1 MASDENQK
9 RKVGLWLIGAR
20 GAIAA
25 TVMIGAFL
33 LRKDLCS
40 ATGMVTAAPAFAD
53 LDLLPAG
60 DFVFGGCDIRREPL
74 RETAWRAMQEG
85 IPGDRELFD
94 RLAGEFAAVEADIS
108 PGTCRNCGA
117 MIQGLA
123 ETSLNGGKTVLEEL
137 ACIRGQI
144 SAFRQKHGLDAVVV
158 INLASTEPP
167 LALASHHY
175 EVEQF
180 AERIAANDGEAVQAS
195 TLYAYA
201 AIQEGCPYI
210 NFTPSNG
217 ALIPALISMAERK
230 GVPVMGNDGKTGE
243 TLVKSALAPL
253 FLSRNLQIL
262 SWEGVNML
270 GNMDGQVLNDPKNCQ
285 SKLQSKD
292 QVLQKILG
300 YAAHSRVHINYVPS
314 LGDQKTAWDFI
325 HFQGF
330 LGAKMSLQ
338 FTWQGY
344 DSILAAPL
352 VLDLAR
358 LADLAQRHGEAGLM
372 PQLASFFKS
381 PLGVDEYRHAAQYA
395 MLLDY
400 AARKEDSAKR

>member
-1 MASDENQK
+1 MATEENQK

-20 GAIAA
+20 GSIAV
-25 TVMIGAFL
+25 TVMIGAFF
-33 LRKDLCS
+33 LRKGLFP
-40 ATGMVTAAPAFAD
+40 ATGMVTAASVFAD
-53 LDLLPAG
+53 LDLPSVDDLI
-60 DFVFGGCDIRREPL
+60 FGGCDIRKEPL
-74 RETAWRAMQEG
+74 QEAGWRALQEG
-85 IPGDRELFD
+85 VSGNREIFNRIVADL
-94 RLAGEFAAVEADIS
+94 EAVEADIC
-108 PGTCRNCGA
+108 PGTFRNCGE
-117 MIQGLA
+117 MIEGLA
-123 ETSLNGGKTVLEEL
+123 DTDINGSKTVLEEL
-137 ACIRGQI
+137 DCVRQHIRD
-144 SAFRQKHGLDAVVV
+144 FKDKHGLDTVVV
-158 INLASTEPP
+158 MNLASTEPP
-167 LALASHHY
+167 LVLAPYHHDM
-175 EVEQF
+175 EEF
-180 AERIAANDGEAVQAS
+180 EERLRANDCKAVQAS
-195 TLYAYA
+195 TLYACA
-201 AIQEGCPYI
+201 AIHEGCPYI

-217 ALIPALISMAERK
+217 ALIPALIRMAEIN

-285 SKLQSKD
+285 SKLKSKD

-300 YAAHSRVHINYVPS
+300 YAAHSKVHIHYVPS

-358 LADLAQRHGEAGLM
+358 LADLAKRHGEAGLM

-381 PLGVDEYRHAAQYA
+381 PLGVDEYRHAAQYE

-400 AARKEDSAKR
+400 AAKKRR

>member
-1 MASDENQK
+1 MATDENGK
-9 RKVGLWLIGAR
+9 KKVGLWLIGAR
-20 GAIAA
+20 GSIAA
-25 TVMIGAFL
+25 TVMIGAFF
-33 LRKDLCS
+33 LRKGLYP
-40 ATGMVTAAPAFAD
+40 ATGMVTAGPAFAD
-53 LDLLPAG
+53 LDLPAVD
-60 DFVFGGCDIRREPL
+60 DFVFGGCDIRKEPL
-74 RETAWRAMQEG
+74 QESGWRALQEG
-85 IPGDRELFD
+85 VSGNREIFNSIVADL
-94 RLAGEFAAVEADIS
+94 EAVEADIC
-108 PGTCRNCGA
+108 PGTFRNCGE
-117 MIQGLA
+117 MIEGLA
-123 ETSLNGGKTVLEEL
+123 DTGINGSKTVLEEL
-137 ACIRGQI
+137 DCVRRHIRD
-144 SAFRQKHGLDAVVV
+144 FKDKHGLDTVVV
-158 INLASTEPP
+158 MNLASTEPP
-167 LALASHHY
+167 LVLAPYHHDM
-175 EVEQF
+175 EKFE
-180 AERIAANDGEAVQAS
+180 ERLRANDCKAVQAS
-195 TLYAYA
+195 TLYACA
-201 AIQEGCPYI
+201 AIHEGCPYI

-217 ALIPALISMAERK
+217 ALIPALIRMAEIN

-285 SKLQSKD
+285 SKLKSKD

-300 YAAHSRVHINYVPS
+300 YAAHSKVHIHYVPS

-358 LADLAQRHGEAGLM
+358 LADLAKRHGEAGLM

-381 PLGVDEYRHAAQYA
+381 PLGVDEYRHAAQYE

-400 AARKEDSAKR
+400 AAKKRR

>member
-1 MASDENQK
+1 MATDEKQQ

-20 GAIAA
+20 GSIAA
-25 TVMIGAFL
+25 TVMIGSFL
-33 LRKDLCS
+33 LRKGLFP
-40 ATGMVTAAPAFAD
+40 ATGMVTAAPTFAD
-53 LDLLPAG
+53 LDLPQVG

-74 RETAWRAMQEG
+74 HETAWRVIQED
-85 IPGDRELFD
+85 ISSDREIFN
-94 RLAGEFAAVEADIS
+94 RIAGDLESVEADIS
-108 PGTCRNCGA
+108 PGTVRNCGD

-123 ETSLNGGKTVLEEL
+123 DTAINGRKTVLEEL
-137 ACIRGQI
+137 ECVRRHI
-144 SAFRQKHGLDAVVV
+144 SRFKEKRGLDSVVV
-158 INLASTEPP
+158 INLASTEPSLVLSP
-167 LALASHHY
+167 YHHD
-175 EVEQF
+175 VEKF
-180 AERIAANDGEAVQAS
+180 EERLAANDGDAVQAS
-195 TLYAYA
+195 TLYACA
-201 AIQEGCPYI
+201 AILEGCPYI

-217 ALIPALISMAERK
+217 ALIPALIRMAEMK

-270 GNMDGQVLNDPKNCQ
+270 GNMDGKVLNNPKNCQ
-285 SKLQSKD
+285 SKLKSKD

-358 LADLAQRHGEAGLM
+358 LADLAKRHGEAGLM

-381 PLGVDEYRHAAQYA
+381 PLGVDEYRHAAQYE

-400 AARKEDSAKR
+400 AAKKRNY